1 LAEKGFWENMGPRDL
16 IDGGALSNYSV
27 AWWDDQHF
35 KQGVRT
41 DSDLKEGE
49 SDLKRTT
56 TKGVGGV
63 EQRRRRLKQGQYQE
77 EGGTAVNDDHDDDKD
92 NNNDND
98 NDNNND
104 NDNDNNDNDNDN
116 NDNDNNNNNTQHRR
130 LKAATALTEGERI
143 IIAAREKDLAQRSS
157 RLGITRLLRKRF
169 FVEEAVTRNAFQSAD
184 IDGSGFLESTRSR
197 RSACDTYPKNVRRML
212 KLPVYVNEDD
222 GSQVWCRK
230 TCPEVS
236 AEDEVN
242 VCDCDSCRLWE
253 RTEYTELAA
262 RYIATT
268 YFIPD
273 VMHNTRKSTVTV
285 GDAEG
290 T

>member
-1 LAEKGFWENMGPRDL
+1 MGPRDL

-63 EQRRRRLKQGQYQE
+63 GEQRRRRLKQGQYQE
-77 EGGTAVNDDHDDDKD
+77 EGGTAVNNDHDDD
-92 NNNDND
+92 ND
-98 NDNNND
+98 ND
-104 NDNDNNDNDNDN
+104 NDNDNNDND
-116 NDNDNNNNNTQHRR
+116 NTQHRR

-143 IIAAREKDLAQRSS
+143 IVAAREKELAQRSS

-222 GSQVWCRK
+222 GSQGNFF
-230 TCPEVS
+230 E
-236 AEDEVN
+236 
-242 VCDCDSCRLWE
+242 
-253 RTEYTELAA
+253 
-262 RYIATT
+262 
-268 YFIPD
+268 
-273 VMHNTRKSTVTV
+273 TVIIFVETLINFC
-285 GDAEG
+285 
-290 T
+290 

>member
-1 LAEKGFWENMGPRDL
+1 MGTAWPLAEKGFWENMGPRDL

-63 EQRRRRLKQGQYQE
+63 GEQRRRRLKQGRYQE
-77 EGGTAVNDDHDDDKD
+77 EGGTAVNNDHDNDDD

-98 NDNNND
+98 ND
-104 NDNDNNDNDNDN
+104 
-116 NDNDNNNNNTQHRR
+116 NTQHRR
-130 LKAATALTEGERI
+130 LKAATALTDGERI
-143 IIAAREKDLAQRSS
+143 IVAAREKELAQRSS

-222 GSQVWCRK
+222 GSQGNFFETMINFC
-230 TCPEVS
+230 
-236 AEDEVN
+236 
-242 VCDCDSCRLWE
+242 
-253 RTEYTELAA
+253 
-262 RYIATT
+262 
-268 YFIPD
+268 
-273 VMHNTRKSTVTV
+273 
-285 GDAEG
+285 
-290 T
+290 